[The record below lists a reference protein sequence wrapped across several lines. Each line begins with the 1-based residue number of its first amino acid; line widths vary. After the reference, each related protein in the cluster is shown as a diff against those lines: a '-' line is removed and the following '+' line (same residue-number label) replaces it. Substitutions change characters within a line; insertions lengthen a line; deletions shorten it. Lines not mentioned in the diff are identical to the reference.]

1 MDTESLSF
9 HCLTSV
15 FQAPVHTR
23 CPNLARKRSHLV
35 TAIVPA
41 KQQRSAFTLVELLVV
56 ISIISLLIAILLPSL
71 AKARDQSRTLQ
82 CGVNERSLHSVM
94 STYMFDNKEYTL
106 MASDGGTSGPAEVQ
120 SMPAW
125 YNYMKERVGAS
136 RDYGVN
142 LPTAAFTCPSS
153 AMGQLVLVGG
163 VFVESANVN
172 LILQHYAVNAS
183 KRNSLSLSTYFVRN
197 DPFAGPFIS
206 GNFWQGSARD
216 LAKPSKIFMFTE
228 GEKSGWLGSGASFGQ
243 GLVFRHTR
251 ATGINLAFFDG
262 HVELW
267 NELKARSSGLFG
279 AGGYSNQTPWQDRN

>member
-1 MDTESLSF
+1 MAI
-9 HCLTSV
+9 
-15 FQAPVHTR
+15 APE
-23 CPNLARKRSHLV
+23 KR
-35 TAIVPA
+35 
-41 KQQRSAFTLVELLVV
+41 RGFTLVELLVV
-56 ISIISLLIAILLPSL
+56 ISVISLLVAILLPALS
-71 AKARDQSRTLQ
+71 KARDQSRTLQ

-106 MASDGGTSGPAEVQ
+106 MASEGGTSGIAAID

-125 YNYMKERVGAS
+125 YTYMKERTASS

-142 LPTAAFTCPSS
+142 LPTSAFTCPAS
-153 AMGQLVLVGG
+153 AMGQLVLQGG
-163 VFVESANVN
+163 LLVESAQAN

-183 KRNSLSLSTYFVRN
+183 KRNSLALSTYFVRN
-197 DPFAGPFIS
+197 DAFAGPFIS
-206 GNFWQGSARD
+206 GNFWQGSGRD

-243 GLVFRHTR
+243 GLVIRHTR

-279 AGGYSNQTPWQDRN
+279 AGGYSNQTPWQDKN

>member
-1 MDTESLSF
+1 MAI
-9 HCLTSV
+9 
-15 FQAPVHTR
+15 APSR
-23 CPNLARKRSHLV
+23 
-35 TAIVPA
+35 
-41 KQQRSAFTLVELLVV
+41 RSAFTMVELLVV
-56 ISIISLLIAILLPSL
+56 MAIIGLLVAILMPAL
-71 AKARDQSRTLQ
+71 AKARDSSRTLQ
-82 CGVNERSLHSVM
+82 CSVNERSLHSVM

-106 MASDGGTSGPAEVQ
+106 MASEGGTSGITAID

-125 YNYMKERVGAS
+125 YTYMKERVGSS

-142 LPTAAFTCPSS
+142 LPTSAFTCPAS

-163 VFVESANVN
+163 VFVESTNAN

-183 KRNSLSLSTYFVRN
+183 KRNSLTLSTYFVRN

-216 LAKPSKIFMFTE
+216 LAKPSKIFMFSE
-228 GEKSGWLGSGASFGQ
+228 GEKSGWLGSGSSFGQ

-279 AGGYSNQTPWQDRN
+279 SGGYSNQTPWQDKN

>member
-1 MDTESLSF
+1 MIAI
-9 HCLTSV
+9 
-15 FQAPVHTR
+15 APV
-23 CPNLARKRSHLV
+23 K
-35 TAIVPA
+35 
-41 KQQRSAFTLVELLVV
+41 QRSAFTLVELLVV
-56 ISIISLLIAILLPSL
+56 ISIISLLIAILLPAL
-71 AKARDQSRTLQ
+71 GKARDQSRTLQ
-82 CGVNERSLHSVM
+82 CGVNQRSLHSVM
-94 STYMFDNKEYTL
+94 STYMFDNKEYIL
-106 MASDGGTSGPAEVQ
+106 MASEGGTSGPAAVQ

-125 YNYMKERVGAS
+125 YTYMRQKTGTE

-142 LPTAAFTCPSS
+142 LPTEAFTCPSS
-153 AMGQLVLVGG
+153 SREQLVLAGG
-163 VFVESANVN
+163 VFGNSTAAN
-172 LILQHYAVNAS
+172 LILQHYAINAS
-183 KRNSLSLSTYFVRN
+183 KRNSLSLSTYSVRN

-279 AGGYSNQTPWQDRN
+279 AGGYSNQTPWQDKN